1 MAKKKTA
8 QAPKT
13 NGRTKTAKTAK
24 TEGKQAKQ
32 TKQSMQDL
40 FFPSR
45 NIENKPKPKKTVKK
59 SKPGSKKITGKK
71 ESVLPVSIIPLGG
84 LHEVGKNLTV
94 IRYGEEMII
103 IDCGLMFPS
112 DDMLGIDAV
121 IPDFSYLMENKDR
134 IKGIFLTHGHEDH
147 IGGLPYLL
155 RQLDLPVYG
164 TRLTLGLV
172 EGKLDEHKLNKN
184 KLTTIT
190 PGDVIKLGKFSVEA
204 IRVNHSIPDAVA
216 FAITTP
222 AGVIVH
228 TGDWKIDY
236 DPVEGEMI
244 DLARLAEL
252 GKQGVL
258 ALLSDSTNAEHPGVT
273 APEKRIGETYETL
286 FAKAAG
292 KRLIIAS
299 FSSNIHRI
307 QQIIDKAKKYRRKVV
322 IAGRSMENV
331 TAMATELGY
340 LNVPKNVLIDFS
352 QMNEYPKEKIVV
364 ITTGAQGEPMAALS
378 RMASGM
384 HRQITVGKDDF
395 IIISATPIP
404 GNEKHVSKVVNELF
418 ELGAEVVY
426 QNMYEVHTSG
436 HARQD
441 EQKTMLGLVKPKF
454 FIPVHGEYRHLMMH
468 AKTAQAL
475 GVPEKN
481 TLIAKNG
488 TVIELTANT
497 IRSDETVTAGT
508 VLVDGFG
515 VGDVGSIVLRD
526 RKKLSEDGLMCV
538 IIAVESYNGQ
548 VISGPDLV
556 SRGFVYVKESEEL
569 LNGARAVVEKCLQDM
584 GSIYDWADCKNRM
597 RDSLSQYLYS
607 QTGRS
612 PMILPIIL
620 NV

>member
-292 KRLIIAS
+292 KDRTPCCDGP
-299 FSSNIHRI
+299 R
-307 QQIIDKAKKYRRKVV
+307 Y
-322 IAGRSMENV
+322 
-331 TAMATELGY
+331 
-340 LNVPKNVLIDFS
+340 PKNFVI
-352 QMNEYPKEKIVV
+352 KI
-364 ITTGAQGEPMAALS
+364 
-378 RMASGM
+378 
-384 HRQITVGKDDF
+384 K
-395 IIISATPIP
+395 
-404 GNEKHVSKVVNELF
+404 
-418 ELGAEVVY
+418 
-426 QNMYEVHTSG
+426 
-436 HARQD
+436 
-441 EQKTMLGLVKPKF
+441 
-454 FIPVHGEYRHLMMH
+454 
-468 AKTAQAL
+468 
-475 GVPEKN
+475 
-481 TLIAKNG
+481 
-488 TVIELTANT
+488 
-497 IRSDETVTAGT
+497 
-508 VLVDGFG
+508 
-515 VGDVGSIVLRD
+515 
-526 RKKLSEDGLMCV
+526 
-538 IIAVESYNGQ
+538 
-548 VISGPDLV
+548 
-556 SRGFVYVKESEEL
+556 
-569 LNGARAVVEKCLQDM
+569 
-584 GSIYDWADCKNRM
+584 
-597 RDSLSQYLYS
+597 SL
-607 QTGRS
+607 
-612 PMILPIIL
+612 
-620 NV
+620 